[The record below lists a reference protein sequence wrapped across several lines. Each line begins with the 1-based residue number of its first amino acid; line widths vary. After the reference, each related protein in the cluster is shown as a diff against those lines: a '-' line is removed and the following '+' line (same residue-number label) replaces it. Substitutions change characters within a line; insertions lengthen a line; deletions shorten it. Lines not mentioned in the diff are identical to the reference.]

1 MIYRVHLYD
10 EQDGSFGFRF
20 FTRKRDAQRALRAW
34 QKDSPALRSC
44 RTARTIDCITTPRT
58 QEAVLALLRRWAQH
72 EQNG

>member
-34 QKDSPALRSC
+34 IADSPGMRQGSRDL
-44 RTARTIDCITTPRT
+44 IDTTTTPRT
-58 QEAVLALLRRWAQH
+58 QEAVLALLRRWAEH